1 MPIVT
6 GYYLLKSVCYVYNT
20 RLFRDTEI
28 AHAETFRAGLYLQIR
43 DSSPI

>member
-1 MPIVT
+1 MPIVS

-28 AHAETFRAGLYLQIR
+28 AMQSLFRAGLYLQIR